1 MGVPWHPRHPQ
12 GRHPCMLS
20 THVTTW
26 LLTSNKRPETF
37 WRKKNTKIPKH
48 FLKSFAIVFL
58 CPSESS
64 EKNPCK
70 QLENGIQ
77 ARKGGTSNNPKF
89 LTGYVADLPQ
99 SLTCKHC
106 KSFLWNCLVSKLQLI
121 SKIIHKETFIY
132 ISWGCRSAASYILNI
147 RLRVYFS
154 DMVAMKYRMLQYT
167 KAGSHNTTLNF
178 IYSEKAT
185 KFCKIST
192 LLLSVYCRQK

>member
-1 MGVPWHPRHPQ
+1 MQISEHNH
-12 GRHPCMLS
+12 MLS
-20 THVTTW
+20 IHS

-37 WRKKNTKIPKH
+37 WRKNNTKIPKY
-48 FLKSFAIVFL
+48 FLISFAIVFL

-106 KSFLWNCLVSKLQLI
+106 KSFLWNCLVGKLLDKQNYSRRNIYLYFLGLPFCCKLYTKYPTEGLLLWHGTLI
-121 SKIIHKETFIY
+121 SLITVEVGI
-132 ISWGCRSAASYILNI
+132 N
-147 RLRVYFS
+147 V
-154 DMVAMKYRMLQYT
+154 
-167 KAGSHNTTLNF
+167 
-178 IYSEKAT
+178 
-185 KFCKIST
+185 
-192 LLLSVYCRQK
+192 